1 MLWLGLALALL
12 APLETRAEPATV
24 CVIAIREDITHNTL
38 YLVRR
43 GLAEAATKN
52 ARAVILDMDTNGGR
66 VDVTEDI
73 IKALQHSPVKVYTF
87 VNAKAFSAGAYIA
100 AATENIYMTP
110 GSVIGAATPVVL
122 SSGGE
127 GVVAL
132 PKSYEEKINSAMR
145 ALIRA
150 TAEQKGHNP
159 DVFEAMVDS
168 DKELVIDG
176 KTLNPKGKLLTL
188 TDTEAAHTYGKPP
201 VPLLS
206 AGTLKTL
213 PELVGKLGLTGADI
227 VEIKPYGF
235 EIAARWITTLSPI
248 LILIGMAAIY
258 FEFKL
263 GGIGLPLLVALMAFG
278 LYFFGFFAAG
288 LAGWEDVAVFAVGL
302 LLICVELFVL
312 PGHTLPGVMGAGLIL
327 VSLVMAM
334 VQRWPG
340 GPVIPAWP
348 ELHVPIL
355 RVTAGFV
362 GSVVVML
369 VAGRFLPASPFFK
382 RMELTAATNTADG
395 YTTAKSAAASQLGT
409 TGVAETML
417 RPSGKGRF
425 GGQILDVVTEG
436 ELIEKGAAIKIV
448 EVQGSRV
455 VVTQAGVH
463 LDTNT

>member
-1 MLWLGLALALL
+1 MTQMLWLGLALALL
-12 APLETRAEPATV
+12 APLETRAEPPTV

-43 GLAEAATKN
+43 GLTEAATRN
-52 ARAVILDMDTNGGR
+52 AQAVILDMDTNGGR
-66 VDVTEDI
+66 VDVTEEI
-73 IKALQHSPVKVYTF
+73 IKALQHSPVKVATF
-87 VNAKAFSAGAYIA
+87 VNAKAFSAGAFIA
-100 AATENIYMTP
+100 AATDNIYMTP
-110 GSVIGAATPVVL
+110 GSVIGAATPVL
-122 SSGGE
+122 IASGGD
-127 GVVAL
+127 GVMAL
-132 PKSYEEKINSAMR
+132 PKSYEEKLNSAMR

-168 DKELVIDG
+168 DKELILDG

-188 TDTEAAHTYGKPP
+188 TDSEAAHTYGQPP

-206 AGTLKTL
+206 AGTVPTL
-213 PELVGKLGLTGADI
+213 PDLLGKLKLANAVV

-235 EIAARWITTLSPI
+235 EVAARWITTLSPL

-258 FEFKL
+258 LEFKL
-263 GGIGLPLLVALMAFG
+263 GGIGLPLLAAVLAFG

-288 LAGWEDVAVFAVGL
+288 LAGWEDVAIFAVGL

-312 PGHTLPGVMGAGLIL
+312 PGHALPGVLGAGLIL
-327 VSLVMAM
+327 ISLVMAG

-355 RVTAGFV
+355 SVTGGFV

-369 VAGRFLPASPFFK
+369 IAGRCLPASPFFK
-382 RMELTAATNTADG
+382 RMELTAATKAADG
-395 YTTAKSAAASQLGT
+395 YTTAKSASASLLGA
-409 TGVAETML
+409 TGITETLL
-417 RPSGKGRF
+417 RPSGKARF
-425 GGQILDVVTEG
+425 GPQIVDVVTEG
-436 ELIEKGAAIKIV
+436 EVIEKGVAITITAV
-448 EVQGSRV
+448 EGSRV
-455 VVTQAGVH
+455 VVTP
-463 LDTNT
+463 TRP

>member
-1 MLWLGLALALL
+1 MTRLLFLSLTLALL
-12 APLETRAEPATV
+12 APLGTRAEPVTV

-43 GLAEAATKN
+43 GLKEAAVTGAK
-52 ARAVILDMDTNGGR
+52 AVILDMDTNGGR
-66 VDVTEDI
+66 VDVTEEI
-73 IKALQHSPVKVYTF
+73 IKALQHSPVPVQTF
-87 VNAKAFSAGAYIA
+87 VNAKAFSAGAFIA
-100 AATENIYMTP
+100 AATQHIYMTP
-110 GSVIGAATPVVL
+110 GSVIGAATPVMIEP
-122 SSGGE
+122 GGE
-127 GVVAL
+127 GVASL
-132 PKSYEEKINSAMR
+132 PKSYEEKLNSAMR

-168 DKELVIDG
+168 DKELVLDG

-188 TDTEAAHTYGKPP
+188 TDTEAARAYGQPP
-201 VPLLS
+201 VALLS
-206 AGTLKTL
+206 AGTVPSL
-213 PELVGKLGLTGADI
+213 PALLTQLRLPAAAV

-235 EIAARWITTLSPI
+235 EVAARWITTVSPL

-263 GGIGLPLLVALMAFG
+263 GGIGLPLLVAVAAFG

-312 PGHTLPGVMGAGLIL
+312 PGHALPGVLGAGLIL
-327 VSLVMAM
+327 ISLVMAM

-340 GPVIPAWP
+340 GPVIPPWP

-355 RVTAGFV
+355 SVTGGFV

-369 VAGRFLPASPFFK
+369 VAGRYLPASPLFR
-382 RMELTAATNTADG
+382 RMELTAATNSADG
-395 YTTAKSAAASQLGT
+395 YTTAASTVQNLLGA

-417 RPSGKGRF
+417 RPSGRARF
-425 GGQILDVVTEG
+425 GTQIVDVESEG
-436 ELIEKGAAIKIV
+436 DLIERGATIRITA
-448 EVQGSRV
+448 VQGSRV
-455 VVTQAGVH
+455 VVTRAG
-463 LDTNT
+463 

>member
-1 MLWLGLALALL
+1 MKRILWLGLALALF
-12 APLETRAEPATV
+12 APLGTRAEPASV

-43 GLAEAATKN
+43 GLKEAATTG
-52 ARAVILDMDTNGGR
+52 ARAVVLDMDTNGGR
-66 VDVTEDI
+66 VDVTEEI
-73 IKALQHSPVKVYTF
+73 IKALQHSPVPVYTF
-87 VNAKAFSAGAYIA
+87 VNAKAFSAGAFIA
-100 AATENIYMTP
+100 AATTNIYMTP

-127 GVVAL
+127 GVMAL
-132 PKSYEEKINSAMR
+132 PKSYEEKISSAMR

-168 DKELVIDG
+168 DKELVLDG

-188 TDTEAAHTYGKPP
+188 TDTEAARTYGKPP

-206 AGTLKTL
+206 AGTVKSL
-213 PELVGKLGLTGADI
+213 PELLAKINLAGAAV
-227 VEIKPYGF
+227 VEVKPYGF

-263 GGIGLPLLVALMAFG
+263 GGIGLPLLVAVGAFS

-288 LAGWEDVAVFAVGL
+288 LAGWEDVVVFAVGL
-302 LLICVELFVL
+302 LLICIELFVL
-312 PGHTLPGVMGAGLIL
+312 PGHALPGVLGAGLIL

-355 RVTAGFV
+355 TVASAFV

-369 VAGRFLPASPFFK
+369 VAGRFLPESPFFR
-382 RMELTAATNTADG
+382 RMELTAATNAADG
-395 YTTAKSAAASQLGT
+395 YTTATSAAAHLLGA
-409 TGVAETML
+409 TGVAESLL

-425 GGQILDVVTEG
+425 DSQIVDVVTEG
-436 ELIEKGAAIKIV
+436 EFIEKGEAIKV
-448 EVQGSRV
+448 AAVQGSRV
-455 VVTQAGVH
+455 LVTRVG
-463 LDTNT
+463 

>member
-1 MLWLGLALALL
+1 MTRMLWFGLALTML
-12 APLETRAEPATV
+12 APLNTRSEQVNV

-43 GLAEAATKN
+43 GLKEAATTGAK
-52 ARAVILDMDTNGGR
+52 AVIIDMDTNGGR

-73 IKALQHSPVKVYTF
+73 IKALQHSPVPVHTF

-100 AATENIYMTP
+100 AATDNIYMTP
-110 GSVIGAATPVVL
+110 GSVIGAATPVML

-127 GVVAL
+127 GVMPL
-132 PKSYEEKINSAMR
+132 PKSYEEKLNSAMR

-188 TDTEAAHTYGKPP
+188 TDTEAARTYGKPP
-201 VPLLS
+201 VALLS
-206 AGTLKTL
+206 AGTVKTL
-213 PELVGKLGLTGADI
+213 PFLLSKLNLAGANV
-227 VEIKPYGF
+227 VEVKPYGF
-235 EIAARWITTLSPI
+235 EVAARWITTFSPI

-263 GGIGLPLLVALMAFG
+263 GGIGLPLLVAIAAFG

-288 LAGWEDVAVFAVGL
+288 LAGWEDVVIFAVGL

-312 PGHTLPGVMGAGLIL
+312 PGHALPGVMGAALIL
-327 VSLVMAM
+327 ISLVMAM

-355 RVTAGFV
+355 SVTGGFV

-369 VAGRFLPASPFFK
+369 LAGRFLPSSPFFR
-382 RMELTAATNTADG
+382 RMELTAATNAADG
-395 YTTAKSAAASQLGT
+395 YTTATSAATSLLGA
-409 TGVAETML
+409 TGIAETML

-425 GGQILDVVTEG
+425 DGQIVDVVAEG
-436 ELIEKGAAIKIV
+436 ELIEKGVAIKIT

-455 VVTQAGVH
+455 VVTRVG
-463 LDTNT
+463 

>member
-1 MLWLGLALALL
+1 MTRMLWLGLALALL

-100 AATENIYMTP
+100 AATDNIYMTP
-110 GSVIGAATPVVL
+110 GSVIGAATPVML

-127 GVVAL
+127 GVMAL
-132 PKSYEEKINSAMR
+132 PKSYEEKLNSAMR

-168 DKELVIDG
+168 DKELVLDS

-188 TDTEAAHTYGKPP
+188 TDTEAARTYGKPP
-201 VPLLS
+201 VALLS
-206 AGTLKTL
+206 AGTVNSL
-213 PELVGKLGLTGADI
+213 PELLGNLSLSGATV

-235 EIAARWITTLSPI
+235 EVAARWITTLSPI

-263 GGIGLPLLVALMAFG
+263 GGIGLPLLVAVLAFG
-278 LYFFGFFAAG
+278 IYFFGFIAAG
-288 LAGWEDVAVFAVGL
+288 LAGWEDVVVFTIGL

-312 PGHTLPGVMGAGLIL
+312 PGHALPGVLGAGLIL

-369 VAGRFLPASPFFK
+369 LAGRFLPASPFFK
-382 RMELTAATNTADG
+382 RMELTATTNAAAG
-395 YTTAKSAAASQLGT
+395 YTTATNAAAKLLGA
-409 TGVAETML
+409 TGVAETLL
-417 RPSGKGRF
+417 RPSGKGVF
-425 GGQILDVVTEG
+425 AGQIVDVVTEG
-436 ELIEKGAAIKIV
+436 ESIEKGTAIKVI

-455 VVTQAGVH
+455 VVTRLG
-463 LDTNT
+463 